1 METTNWLW
9 PVPFTTSITQ
19 YYTGRYEDRKH
30 SGIDI
35 ASSNIT
41 GKNVY
46 ASKDGVIDRIFT
58 GCNNVDGY
66 GNKVSCN
73 SSNGCKC
80 NNYGYINY
88 YDEDG
93 IFLYTL
99 GYCNDGLGN
108 AVIIRHTDS
117 TEASGHSYSQYVHL
131 TDIYVKAGDV
141 VKKGQ
146 LIGTVGSTGES
157 TAAHLHYSL
166 STNSNTVS
174 GGRINNN
181 PGVITYDPS
190 VEVKFDLN
198 YSGSTSI
205 YMAFNP
211 QESYGYLPTPSRTN
225 YRFDGWY
232 TDREGGSK
240 FTTSTN
246 VPDYPHTLYAH
257 WTYVSY
263 VTFDYNYEHGPTSET
278 IAFVPGVAYGSGM
291 PTPTRAN
298 YRFDGWFTNREGGN
312 RHTSSTNAL
321 GWTEYTLYAHWT
333 WMATVT
339 FDLNYSGCPTYQT
352 KMYEP
357 QTAYGFLPTPT
368 RAHYRFDGWYTS
380 REGGSKFTTATI
392 VPGYAHT
399 LYAHWTWMV
408 EVKFY
413 RNHNSSDT
421 TITKTAYCLGGSTYG
436 SSMPTPSRS
445 GYVFKGWFPERSGNG
460 TAWTSSS
467 TVPSYDHNLYA
478 HWKTN

>member
-1 METTNWLW
+1 MTNSQVISKLTELQSIFPAGGYWNHISGSTQNLDSVSNT
-9 PVPFTTSITQ
+9 PCGTNNYTCNTFASGSQCYAFAYYLANKVFGSYPQVPSDPEKSNGVA
-19 YYTGRYEDRKH
+19 YGKWKLYTKGY
-30 SGIDI
+30 
-35 ASSNIT
+35 
-41 GKNVY
+41 
-46 ASKDGVIDRIFT
+46 
-58 GCNNVDGY
+58 CNNLTIEPGDIIRTGT
-66 GNKVSCN
+66 
-73 SSNGCKC
+73 SSNGHSAIVHNVIGDSVSVAECWGSRGCKIAWGC
-80 NNYGYINY
+80 FNGSNTNTVTYLLNNATYIIKAPKTTNIVKVTFDKNY
-88 YDEDG
+88 TG
-93 IFLYTL
+93 
-99 GYCNDGLGN
+99 
-108 AVIIRHTDS
+108 
-117 TEASGHSYSQYVHL
+117 
-131 TDIYVKAGDV
+131 
-141 VKKGQ
+141 
-146 LIGTVGSTGES
+146 GES
-157 TAAHLHYSL
+157 E
-166 STNSNTVS
+166 
-174 GGRINNN
+174 I
-181 PGVITYDPS
+181 IEYD
-190 VEVKFDLN
+190 
-198 YSGSTSI
+198 YTT
-205 YMAFNP
+205 
-211 QESYGYLPTPSRTN
+211 SYGYLPTPSRTN

>member
-1 METTNWLW
+1 METTKWLW
-9 PVPFTTSITQ
+9 PVPYTNAITQ
-19 YYTGRYEDRKH
+19 YYTGSYANKMH

-35 ASSNIT
+35 SVSNIT
-41 GKNVY
+41 GKFVY
-46 ASKDGVIDRIFT
+46 ASKDGVVDRVFEDCHNYNAATTHISCSSST
-58 GCNNVDGY
+58 CVMDGVTSIKYYDRNGNYTHSITYCNN
-66 GNKVSCN
+66 S
-73 SSNGCKC
+73 
-80 NNYGYINY
+80 I
-88 YDEDG
+88 
-93 IFLYTL
+93 
-99 GYCNDGLGN
+99 GN
-108 AVIIRHTDS
+108 AVHIKHPDPS
-117 TEASGHSYSQYVHL
+117 VSGGYIYSQYLHL
-131 TDIYVKAGDV
+131 TDIFVSAGQT

-157 TAAHLHYSL
+157 YDPHLHFSL
-166 STNSNTVS
+166 STTSEIARD
-174 GGRINNN
+174 RINNN

-467 TVPSYDHNLYA
+467 TVPGYDHNLYA
-478 HWKTN
+478 HWETN